1 MVYLTRCLEQGWPCW
16 AQEAPEPTRC
26 QDGLSVEAP
35 WAAYRVSPLGTLC
48 QVGLGRPEWR
58 SFQEKLEI
66 SQFLKVGQ
74 KNIF

>member
-1 MVYLTRCLEQGWPCW
+1 MVCLTRCLEQGWPCW
-16 AQEAPEPTRC
+16 AQEAPEPTWC

-35 WAAYRVSPLGTLC
+35 WAAYRVSPLGIQC